1 MVTSTGV
8 TPAPVSLVHL
18 LQGAS
23 PDSRIIVVTTP
34 QGFLAITL
42 INGVDLMRLRFE
54 ITATSVGL
62 PAATDMHMVPAAA
75 SPPSTVVA
83 SSRSTGIRPAMLLA
97 RAMDQAFYKV
107 IVPQLDSKWLRTSQ
121 TYAHHTPIR
130 R

>member
-62 PAATDMHMVPAAA
+62 PAATDMHMVPARGFA
-75 SPPSTVVA
+75 TVH
-83 SSRSTGIRPAMLLA
+83 SRGIEPLDWDSACHAISTGYGSGLLQGD
-97 RAMDQAFYKV
+97 RAA
-107 IVPQLDSKWLRTSQ
+107 T
-121 TYAHHTPIR
+121 
-130 R
+130 